1 MSTQPQFIDMTPTW
15 EVMLPAMVGVL
26 ENLEAKSESRK
37 VIMEE
42 LTRMAQIADKFVA
55 HQKHEKAKKELA
67 KSETF
72 HYTFRHGNTVPQPE
86 YKKPKH
92 VENQP
97 S

>member
-1 MSTQPQFIDMTPTW
+1 MNKPPQFIDMTPTW
-15 EVMLPAMVGVL
+15 EALLPAMVRVL
-26 ENLEAKSESRK
+26 ENPEAKFESRK

-72 HYTFRHGNTVPQPE
+72 HYTFPRHATTAA
-86 YKKPKH
+86 
-92 VENQP
+92 
-97 S
+97 